1 MNLFRKKPLNLAEK
15 TTSQLKRELR
25 LRDIVF
31 IGIGAVVGAGI
42 FVITG
47 QAAASYAGPAIVL
60 SFILAG
66 IGIGITALVYAELCS
81 AFPLAGGAYNYTYF
95 VLGEFFAWMVGWNI
109 LLEYGVATAAV
120 ATGWSGYLR
129 VFLENNFNFVLP
141 KALSGPINFQQG
153 TFIDLFAFIA
163 VILIFLLVTI
173 GIRKSALVNN
183 LIVILKLIVL
193 AVFVIF
199 GIKYIK
205 WENFKDFMPYG
216 WRGVWSGASLIVF
229 AYLGF
234 DALATLAEETKDVK
248 KTLPRGL
255 ILSLTIITFL
265 YIIVSFTL
273 VGMLPYWEY
282 EGKPDALAYA
292 MYRVNEKWVANF
304 ISLGA
309 VITITSVMLVMA
321 IGFTRV
327 LYALARDGLMFK
339 AFSEV
344 HYKYFTPHK
353 ASLFGATFLSLFAGF
368 LPLKILA
375 ELINIGTL
383 FAYFIIGIAVI
394 LLRKNK
400 EYNPAFKVPLPAF
413 FLPINLIFLLFIMF
427 GLPLDTWIRFA
438 VWSFLGA
445 LIYFFYGY
453 KHSLI
458 NNKASKE

>member
-1 MNLFRKKPLNLAEK
+1 MNLFRKKPLNLIEN
-15 TTSQLKRELR
+15 TSSQLKRELH
-25 LRDIVF
+25 LWDIVF

-47 QAAASYAGPAIVL
+47 QAAASYAGPAIIL

-95 VLGEFFAWMVGWNI
+95 VLGEFFAWLVGWNI

-120 ATGWSGYLR
+120 ATGWSGYLKA
-129 VFLENNFNFVLP
+129 FLKNNFNFVLP
-141 KALSGPINFQQG
+141 KALSGPINFQHG
-153 TFIDLFAFIA
+153 TFIDFFAFLA

-183 LIVILKLIVL
+183 FIVILKLFIL
-193 AVFVIF
+193 TIFVIV
-199 GIKYIK
+199 GVKYIN
-205 WENFKDFMPYG
+205 WENFKNFMPYG
-216 WRGVWSGASLIVF
+216 WKGIWSGASIIVF

-248 KTLPRGL
+248 KTLPKGL
-255 ILSLTIITFL
+255 ILSLIIITFL

-292 MYRVNEKWVANF
+292 MYKVNEKWVADF

-327 LYALARDGLMFK
+327 LYALARDGLIFK
-339 AFSEV
+339 SFSEV
-344 HYKYFTPHK
+344 HYKYFTPYK
-353 ASLFGATFLSLFAGF
+353 ASLFGAIFLSLFAGF

-383 FAYFIIGIAVI
+383 FSYFIIGIGVI

-400 EYNPAFKVPLPAF
+400 EYNPAFKVPFPKL
-413 FLPINLIFLLFIMF
+413 FLPINLIFLLFIML
-427 GLPLDTWIRFA
+427 GLSIETWIRFM
-438 VWSFLGA
+438 VWSFLGI

-458 NNKASKE
+458 KYEPPK

>member
-1 MNLFRKKPLNLAEK
+1 MDLLRKKPLNLAEK

-129 VFLENNFNFVLP
+129 AFLENNFNFILP

-163 VILIFLLVTI
+163 VILIFFLVTI

-183 LIVILKLIVL
+183 LVVTLKLIVL

-255 ILSLTIITFL
+255 ILSLIIITFL

-344 HYKYFTPHK
+344 HYKYFTPYK
-353 ASLFGATFLSLFAGF
+353 ASLFGALFLSLFAGF

-394 LLRKNK
+394 LLRRNK
-400 EYNPAFKVPLPAF
+400 EYNPAFKVPFPAI

>member
-1 MNLFRKKPLNLAEK
+1 MDILRKKPLALAEK
-15 TTSQLKRELR
+15 TPSQLKRALN
-25 LRDIVF
+25 LWDIIF

-95 VLGEFFAWMVGWNI
+95 VLGEFFAWLVGWNL

-129 VFLENNFNFVLP
+129 AFLENNFNFHLP
-141 KALSGPINFQQG
+141 KVFSGPFNPQQG
-153 TFIDLFAFIA
+153 TFIDLFAFLG
-163 VILIFLLVTI
+163 VIVIFLLVTI

-183 LIVILKLIVL
+183 FIVTLKLITL
-193 AVFVIF
+193 SVFVIF
-199 GIKYIK
+199 GLKYLNWK
-205 WENFKDFMPYG
+205 NFLNFMPYG
-216 WRGVWSGASLIVF
+216 WKGVWSGASLIVF

-234 DALATLAEETKDVK
+234 DALATLAEETKEVK
-248 KTLPRGL
+248 KTLPKGL
-255 ILSLTIITFL
+255 TISLTIITFL

-273 VGMLPYWEY
+273 VGILPYWEY

-292 MYRVNEKWVANF
+292 MYKVNEKLVASF

-327 LYALARDGLMFK
+327 LYALARDGLIFK
-339 AFSEV
+339 SFAEI
-344 HYKYFTPHK
+344 HKRYFTPYK
-353 ASLFGATFLSLFAGF
+353 ASLFGGFFLSFFAGF
-368 LPLKILA
+368 IPLKILA

-383 FAYFIIGIAVI
+383 FAYIIIGVAVI
-394 LLRKNK
+394 VLKVK
-400 EYNPAFKVPLPAF
+400 KYQEYRPLFKVPFPVV
-413 FLPINLIFLLFIMF
+413 FLPLNLIFLLFIML
-427 GLPLDTWIRFA
+427 GLPLETWVRFV
-438 VWSFLGA
+438 VWSILGIS
-445 LIYFFYGY
+445 IYLFYGY
-453 KHSLI
+453 KHSLAQ
-458 NNKASKE
+458 NSKL

>member
-15 TTSQLKRELR
+15 IDSKLKRELR
-25 LRDIVF
+25 LWDIVF

-95 VLGEFFAWMVGWNI
+95 VLGEFFAWLVGWNI

-129 VFLENNFNFVLP
+129 AFLKNNFNFVLP
-141 KALSGPINFQQG
+141 TALSGPINPQQG
-153 TFIDLFAFIA
+153 TFIDLFAFIG

-183 LIVILKLIVL
+183 FIVILKLIVL
-193 AVFVIF
+193 ILFVII
-199 GIKYIK
+199 GSKYVN
-205 WENFKDFMPYG
+205 WENFKNFMPYG
-216 WRGVWSGASLIVF
+216 WKGVWSGASLIVF

-234 DALATLAEETKDVK
+234 DALATLAEETKEVK
-248 KTLPRGL
+248 KTLPKGL
-255 ILSLTIITFL
+255 ILSLIIITFL

-292 MYRVNEKWVANF
+292 MYKVNEKWVANF

-327 LYALARDGLMFK
+327 LYALARDGLIFK

-344 HYKYFTPHK
+344 HYKYFTPYK
-353 ASLFGATFLSLFAGF
+353 ASLFGALFLSLFAGF
-368 LPLKILA
+368 LPLKLLA

-383 FAYFIIGIAVI
+383 FAYFIIGVAVI

-400 EYNPAFKVPLPAF
+400 DYNPAFKVPLPEL
-413 FLPINLIFLLFIMF
+413 FLPINLFFLLFIML
-427 GLPLDTWIRFA
+427 GLPIETWIRFG
-438 VWSFLGA
+438 VWTIIGI
-445 LIYFFYGY
+445 LIYLLYGY
-453 KHSLI
+453 KHSLL
-458 NNKASKE
+458 KLEP

>member
-1 MNLFRKKPLNLAEK
+1 MELFRKKPLNLAEK
-15 TTSQLKRELR
+15 ITSQLKRELR
-25 LRDIVF
+25 LWDVVF

-95 VLGEFFAWMVGWNI
+95 VLGEFFAWLVGWNI

-129 VFLENNFNFVLP
+129 AFLKNNFNFVLP
-141 KALSGPINFQQG
+141 NAFSGPINFEQG
-153 TFIDLFAFIA
+153 TFIDLFAFLG

-173 GIRKSALVNN
+173 GIRRSALVNN
-183 LIVILKLIVL
+183 FIVILKLIVL
-193 AVFVIF
+193 LLFIIV
-199 GIKYIK
+199 GTKYIN
-205 WENFKDFMPYG
+205 WGNFKNFIPYG
-216 WRGVWSGASLIVF
+216 WKGVWSGASLIVF

-234 DALATLAEETKDVK
+234 DALATLAEETREVK
-248 KTLPRGL
+248 KNLPQGL
-255 ILSLTIITFL
+255 ILSLIIITFL

-292 MYRVNEKWVANF
+292 MYKVNEKWVANF

-327 LYALARDGLMFK
+327 LYALARDGLIFK
-339 AFSEV
+339 TFSEV
-344 HYKYFTPHK
+344 HYKYFTPYK
-353 ASLFGATFLSLFAGF
+353 ASLFGGLFLSLFAGF
-368 LPLKILA
+368 LPLKTLA

-383 FAYFIIGIAVI
+383 FAYFIIGVVVI
-394 LLRKNK
+394 LVRKNK
-400 EYNPAFKVPLPAF
+400 EYNPAFKVPFPTL
-413 FLPINLIFLLFIMF
+413 FLPINLFFLLFIML
-427 GLPLDTWIRFA
+427 GLPIETWIRFGIWT
-438 VWSFLGA
+438 VIGI
-445 LIYFFYGY
+445 LIYLLYGY
-453 KHSLI
+453 KHSLL
-458 NNKASKE
+458 KLEP

>member
-1 MNLFRKKPLNLAEK
+1 MDLFRKKPLSFAEK
-15 TTSQLKRELR
+15 ITSQLKRELY
-25 LRDIVF
+25 LWDIVF

-47 QAAASYAGPAIVL
+47 QAAASYAGPAIIL

-95 VLGEFFAWMVGWNI
+95 VLGEFFAWLVGWNI

-129 VFLENNFNFVLP
+129 AFLKNNFNFVLP
-141 KALSGPINFQQG
+141 NALSGPINFQQG
-153 TFIDLFAFIA
+153 TFIDLFAFIG

-183 LIVILKLIVL
+183 FIVVLKLIVL
-193 AVFVIF
+193 FSFVIF
-199 GIKYIK
+199 GIKYIN
-205 WENFKDFMPYG
+205 WENLKNFMPYG
-216 WRGVWSGASLIVF
+216 WKGVWSGASLIVF

-234 DALATLAEETKDVK
+234 DALATLAEETKEVK
-248 KTLPRGL
+248 KTLPQGL
-255 ILSLTIITFL
+255 ILSLIIITFL

-292 MYRVNEKWVANF
+292 MYKVNEKWVANF

-344 HYKYFTPHK
+344 HRKYFTPYK
-353 ASLFGATFLSLFAGF
+353 ASIFGAIFLSLFAGF

-383 FAYFIIGIAVI
+383 FAYLIIGVAVM

-400 EYNPAFKVPLPAF
+400 EYNPVFKVPFPKI
-413 FLPINLIFLLFIMF
+413 FLPLNLIFLLFIMF
-427 GLPLDTWIRFA
+427 GLPLETWIRFA
-438 VWSFLGA
+438 VWSLIGI
-445 LIYFFYGY
+445 LIYFLYGY
-453 KHSLI
+453 KHSLLNI
-458 NNKASKE
+458 EIQK

>member
-15 TTSQLKRELR
+15 IDSKLKRELR
-25 LRDIVF
+25 LWDIVF

-95 VLGEFFAWMVGWNI
+95 VLGEFFAWLVGWNI

-129 VFLENNFNFVLP
+129 AFLKNNFNFVLP
-141 KALSGPINFQQG
+141 TALSGPINPQQG
-153 TFIDLFAFIA
+153 TFIDLFAFIG

-183 LIVILKLIVL
+183 FIVILKLIVL
-193 AVFVIF
+193 ILFVII
-199 GIKYIK
+199 GSKYVN
-205 WENFKDFMPYG
+205 WENFKNFMPYG
-216 WRGVWSGASLIVF
+216 WKGVWSGASLIVF

-234 DALATLAEETKDVK
+234 DALATLAEETKEVK
-248 KTLPRGL
+248 KTLPKGL
-255 ILSLTIITFL
+255 ILSLIVITFL
-265 YIIVSFTL
+265 YITVSFTL

-292 MYRVNEKWVANF
+292 MYKVNEKWVANF

-344 HYKYFTPHK
+344 HYKYFTPYK
-353 ASLFGATFLSLFAGF
+353 ASLFGAFFLSLFAGF

-394 LLRKNK
+394 LVRKNK
-400 EYNPAFKVPLPAF
+400 EYNPAFKVPFPKL
-413 FLPINLIFLLFIMF
+413 FLPINLVFLLFIML
-427 GLPLDTWIRFA
+427 GLPVETWIRFG
-438 VWSFLGA
+438 VWTITGI
-445 LIYFFYGY
+445 LIYLLYGY
-453 KHSLI
+453 KHSLLKL
-458 NNKASKE
+458 NP

>member
-1 MNLFRKKPLNLAEK
+1 MELFRKKPLNFAEK
-15 TTSQLKRELR
+15 ITSQLKRELR
-25 LRDIVF
+25 LWDVIF

-47 QAAASYAGPAIVL
+47 QAAASYAGPGIVL

-95 VLGEFFAWMVGWNI
+95 VLGEFFAWLVAWNM

-129 VFLENNFNFVLP
+129 TFLKNNFGFSLP
-141 KALSGPINFQQG
+141 VALSGPINFQQG
-153 TFIDLFAFIA
+153 TFIDLFAFIG

-183 LIVILKLIVL
+183 FIVILKLVVL
-193 AVFVIF
+193 LSFVIF

-205 WENFKDFMPYG
+205 WENLKNFMPYG

-234 DALATLAEETKDVK
+234 DALATLAEETKEVK
-248 KTLPRGL
+248 KTLPKGL
-255 ILSLTIITFL
+255 IFSLVIITFL
-265 YIIVSFTL
+265 YIIVSFIL

-292 MYRVNEKWVANF
+292 MYKVNEKWIANF

-339 AFSEV
+339 TFSEI
-344 HYKYFTPHK
+344 HRKYFTPYK
-353 ASLFGATFLSLFAGF
+353 ASLFGAAFLSLFAGF

-383 FAYFIIGIAVI
+383 FAYLIIGVAVM

-400 EYNPAFKVPLPAF
+400 EYNPAFKVPFSNL
-413 FLPINLIFLLFIMF
+413 FLPLNLIFLLFIML
-427 GLPLDTWIRFA
+427 GLPIETWIRFGL
-438 VWSFLGA
+438 WSFLGI
-445 LIYFFYGY
+445 LIYFLYGY
-453 KHSLI
+453 KHSLMKTS
-458 NNKASKE
+458 NLK

>member
-1 MNLFRKKPLNLAEK
+1 MELFRKKPLNLAEK
-15 TTSQLKRELR
+15 ITSQLKRELR
-25 LRDIVF
+25 LWDIIF

-47 QAAASYAGPAIVL
+47 QAAASYAGPAIIL

-66 IGIGITALVYAELCS
+66 IGIGLTALVYAELCS

-95 VLGEFFAWMVGWNI
+95 VLGEFFAWLVGWNI

-129 VFLENNFNFVLP
+129 AFLKNNFNFVLP
-141 KALSGPINFQQG
+141 NALSGPINFQQG
-153 TFIDLFAFIA
+153 TFIDLFAFIG

-183 LIVILKLIVL
+183 FIVILKLIVL
-193 AVFVIF
+193 FSFVIF
-199 GIKYIK
+199 GIKYIN
-205 WENFKDFMPYG
+205 WENFKNFMPYG

-234 DALATLAEETKDVK
+234 DALATLAEETKEVK
-248 KTLPRGL
+248 KTLPKGL
-255 ILSLTIITFL
+255 ILSLIIITFL

-292 MYRVNEKWVANF
+292 MYKVNEKWVANF

-344 HYKYFTPHK
+344 HRKYFTPYK
-353 ASLFGATFLSLFAGF
+353 ASLFGAIFLSLFAGF

-383 FAYFIIGIAVI
+383 FAYLIIGVAVMLI
-394 LLRKNK
+394 RKNK
-400 EYNPAFKVPLPAF
+400 EYNPAFKVPFPKI
-413 FLPINLIFLLFIMF
+413 FLPLNLVFLLFIML

-438 VWSFLGA
+438 VWSLIGI
-445 LIYFFYGY
+445 LIYFLYGY
-453 KHSLI
+453 KHSLLKTEI
-458 NNKASKE
+458 QK

>member
-1 MNLFRKKPLNLAEK
+1 MEIFRKKPLNLAEK
-15 TTSQLKRELR
+15 TESQLKRALR
-25 LRDIVF
+25 LWDIIF

-47 QAAASYAGPAIVL
+47 EAAASYAGPAIIL
-60 SFILAG
+60 SFTLAG

-95 VLGEFFAWMVGWNI
+95 VLGEFFAWLVGWNI

-120 ATGWSGYLR
+120 ATGWSGYLKA
-129 VFLENNFNFVLP
+129 FLKNNFNFVLP

-153 TFIDLFAFIA
+153 TFIDLFAFLA
-163 VILIFLLVTI
+163 VILIFFLVTI
-173 GIRKSALVNN
+173 GIKKSALVNN
-183 LIVILKLIVL
+183 LVVTLKLLIL
-193 AVFVIF
+193 TIFVVV
-199 GIKYIK
+199 GVKYIN
-205 WENFKDFMPYG
+205 WENLKNFMPYG
-216 WRGVWSGASLIVF
+216 WKGVWSGASLIVF

-255 ILSLTIITFL
+255 LLSLLIITFL

-292 MYRVNEKWVANF
+292 MYKVNEKWVANF

-327 LYALARDGLMFK
+327 LYALARDGLIFK
-339 AFSEV
+339 SFSEV
-344 HYKYFTPHK
+344 HYKYFTPYK
-353 ASLFGATFLSLFAGF
+353 ASLFGAIFLSLFAGF

-394 LLRKNK
+394 MVRRYK
-400 EYNPAFKVPLPAF
+400 EYKPVFRVPFSKVV
-413 FLPINLIFLLFIMF
+413 LPINLVFLLFIML
-427 GLPLDTWIRFA
+427 GLPFDTWIRFL
-438 VWSFLGA
+438 VWSFLGI
-445 LIYFFYGY
+445 LIYRFYGY

-458 NNKASKE
+458 NQKSPK

>member
-1 MNLFRKKPLNLAEK
+1 MELFRKKPLNLAEK
-15 TTSQLKRELR
+15 ITSQLKRELR
-25 LRDIVF
+25 LWDVVF

-95 VLGEFFAWMVGWNI
+95 VLGEFFAWLVGWNI

-129 VFLENNFNFVLP
+129 AFLKNNFNFVLP
-141 KALSGPINFQQG
+141 NAFSGPINFEQG
-153 TFIDLFAFIA
+153 TFIDLFAFLG

-173 GIRKSALVNN
+173 GIRRSALVNN
-183 LIVILKLIVL
+183 FIVILKLIVL
-193 AVFVIF
+193 LLFIIV
-199 GIKYIK
+199 GTKYIN
-205 WENFKDFMPYG
+205 WGNFKNFIPYG
-216 WRGVWSGASLIVF
+216 WKGVWSGASLIVF

-234 DALATLAEETKDVK
+234 DALATLAEETREVK
-248 KTLPRGL
+248 KNLPQGL
-255 ILSLTIITFL
+255 ILSLIIITFL

-292 MYRVNEKWVANF
+292 MYKVNEKWVANF

-327 LYALARDGLMFK
+327 LYALARDGLIFK
-339 AFSEV
+339 TFSEV
-344 HYKYFTPHK
+344 HYKYFTPYK
-353 ASLFGATFLSLFAGF
+353 ASLFGGLFLSLFAGF

-383 FAYFIIGIAVI
+383 FAYFIIGVVVI
-394 LLRKNK
+394 LVRKNK
-400 EYNPAFKVPLPAF
+400 EYNPAFKVPFPTL
-413 FLPINLIFLLFIMF
+413 FLPINLFFLLFIML
-427 GLPLDTWIRFA
+427 GLPIETWIRFGIWT
-438 VWSFLGA
+438 VIGI
-445 LIYFFYGY
+445 LIYLLYGY
-453 KHSLI
+453 KHSLL
-458 NNKASKE
+458 KLEP

>member
-1 MNLFRKKPLNLAEK
+1 MDLFRKKPLNLAEK
-15 TTSQLKRELR
+15 ITSQLKRELR
-25 LRDIVF
+25 LWDIVF

-95 VLGEFFAWMVGWNI
+95 VLGEFFAWLVGWNI

-129 VFLENNFNFVLP
+129 AFLKNNFNFVLP
-141 KALSGPINFQQG
+141 TALSGPINLQQG
-153 TFIDLFAFIA
+153 TFIDLFAFMG

-183 LIVILKLIVL
+183 FIVLLKLIVL
-193 AVFVIF
+193 TLFVIV
-199 GIKYIK
+199 GTKYIN
-205 WENFKDFMPYG
+205 WENFKNFIPYG
-216 WRGVWSGASLIVF
+216 WKGVWSGASLIVF

-234 DALATLAEETKDVK
+234 DALATLAEETREVK
-248 KTLPRGL
+248 KNLPKGL
-255 ILSLTIITFL
+255 ILSLIIITFL

-292 MYRVNEKWVANF
+292 MYKVNEKWVANF

-327 LYALARDGLMFK
+327 LYALARDGLIFK

-344 HYKYFTPHK
+344 HYKYFTPYK
-353 ASLFGATFLSLFAGF
+353 ASLFGALFLSLFAGF

-383 FAYFIIGIAVI
+383 FAYFIIGVAVI

-400 EYNPAFKVPLPAF
+400 DYNPAFKVPFPNL
-413 FLPINLIFLLFIMF
+413 FLPINLFFLLFIML
-427 GLPLDTWIRFA
+427 GLPIETWIRFG
-438 VWSFLGA
+438 VWTIIGI
-445 LIYFFYGY
+445 LIYLLYGY
-453 KHSLI
+453 KNSLL
-458 NNKASKE
+458 KFEP

>member
-15 TTSQLKRELR
+15 IDSKLKRELR
-25 LRDIVF
+25 LWDIVF

-95 VLGEFFAWMVGWNI
+95 VLGEFFAWLVGWNI

-129 VFLENNFNFVLP
+129 AFLKNNFNFVLP
-141 KALSGPINFQQG
+141 TALSGPINPQQG
-153 TFIDLFAFIA
+153 TFIDLFAFIG

-183 LIVILKLIVL
+183 FIVILKLIVL
-193 AVFVIF
+193 ILFVII
-199 GIKYIK
+199 GSKYVN
-205 WENFKDFMPYG
+205 WENFKNFTPYG
-216 WRGVWSGASLIVF
+216 WKGVWSGASLIVF

-234 DALATLAEETKDVK
+234 DALATLAEETKEVK
-248 KTLPRGL
+248 KTLPKGF
-255 ILSLTIITFL
+255 ILSLITITFL

-292 MYRVNEKWVANF
+292 MYKVNEKWVANF

-327 LYALARDGLMFK
+327 LYALARDGLIFK

-344 HYKYFTPHK
+344 HYKYFTPYK
-353 ASLFGATFLSLFAGF
+353 ASLFGALFLSLFAGF

-383 FAYFIIGIAVI
+383 FAYFIIGVAVI

-400 EYNPAFKVPLPAF
+400 DYNPAFKVPFPKL
-413 FLPINLIFLLFIMF
+413 FLPINLFFLSFIML
-427 GLPLDTWIRFA
+427 GLPIETWIRFG
-438 VWSFLGA
+438 VWTIIGI
-445 LIYFFYGY
+445 LIYLLYGY
-453 KHSLI
+453 KHSLL
-458 NNKASKE
+458 KLEP